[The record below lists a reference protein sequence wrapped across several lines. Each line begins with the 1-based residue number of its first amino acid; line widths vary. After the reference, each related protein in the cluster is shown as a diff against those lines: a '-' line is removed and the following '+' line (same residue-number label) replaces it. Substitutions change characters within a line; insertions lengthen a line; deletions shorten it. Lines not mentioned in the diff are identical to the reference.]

1 MKIYL
6 ASPFF
11 TEFQKALTRRV
22 LKKIRNEGNKVY
34 APYEHE
40 IENAGDKTNEDWGRE
55 VFFEDIKAIQQ
66 CDEVWAI
73 NFGMYSDSGTAWEC
87 GYAYGIGKTVRV
99 LCVKSV
105 NSLMVLNGCD
115 EYDFIFNYLYNK
127 ESDYF
132 PIEQK

>member
-11 TEFQKALTRRV
+11 GSWTRHIMKSVLNKARE
-22 LKKIRNEGNKVY
+22 EGHEVY

-40 IENAGDKTNEDWGRE
+40 IENAWGKPNKDWARE
-55 VFFEDIKAIQQ
+55 VFFEDIKAIQE

-73 NFGMYSDSGTAWEC
+73 NFGMDSDSGTAWEC
-87 GYAYGIGKTVRV
+87 GYAYGIGKSVRV
-99 LCVKSV
+99 LCVERV

-115 EYDFIFNYLYNK
+115 EYDLVWSYLNNRDVDFDVEMK
-127 ESDYF
+127 
-132 PIEQK
+132 

>member
-11 TEFQKALTRRV
+11 TGFQKGLMKSV
-22 LKKIRNEGNKVY
+22 LKKIRSEGHEVY

-40 IENAGDKTNEDWGRE
+40 IANAWEKTNEDWGRE

-73 NFGMYSDSGTAWEC
+73 NFGMNSDTGTAWEC

-99 LCVKSV
+99 LCVKEL

-115 EYDFIFNYLYNK
+115 EYDYICNYLLDK
-127 ESDYF
+127 ECNF
-132 PIEQK
+132 HLEQQ

>member
-11 TEFQKALTRRV
+11 TVFQRDLMKRV
-22 LKKIRNEGNKVY
+22 LEKARSEGHEVY

-40 IENAGDKTNEDWGRE
+40 IANAWSKPNKDWARE
-55 VFFEDIKAIQQ
+55 VFFEDIKAIQE

-73 NFGMYSDSGTAWEC
+73 NFGMDSDSGTAWEC

-99 LCVKSV
+99 LCIEYV

-115 EYDFIFNYLYNK
+115 EYDLVWNYLNNK
-127 ESDYF
+127 DADFDVEM
-132 PIEQK
+132 K